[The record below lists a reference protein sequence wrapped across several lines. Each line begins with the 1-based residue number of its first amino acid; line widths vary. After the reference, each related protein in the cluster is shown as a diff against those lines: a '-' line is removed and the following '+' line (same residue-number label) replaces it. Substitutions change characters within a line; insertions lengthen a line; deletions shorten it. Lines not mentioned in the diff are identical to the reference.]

1 MLILHRLSVFPQLG
15 CAPLEHFSA
24 LHQNGSLRVCDHIGT
39 VHLHQ
44 IRFEPEAGLTGTGAA
59 NHQHIFV
66 SGGLWVLGAAVHCQA
81 LRFRQ
86 NHIVLEYRVDVGCN
100 VLMGSPPGGTVF
112 NAVPVLLGVL
122 AFQVH
127 SQPQAAAAAQAHQQV
142 QRVQAGPPAGQRHRQ
157 RGEEREHFC

>member
-100 VLMGSPPGGTVF
+100 VLMGSP
-112 NAVPVLLGVL
+112 
-122 AFQVH
+122 
-127 SQPQAAAAAQAHQQV
+127 
-142 QRVQAGPPAGQRHRQ
+142 
-157 RGEEREHFC
+157 